1 MFLFCL
7 LIDYFCFII
16 PMSTGLS
23 IKKIRAQKELTQQ
36 TITDLIAMHRSN
48 YSKIKNGQREL
59 SIDALKKIVKYFG
72 IATDQ
77 FINYENG
84 IPTEVTTENKTLLEQ
99 VKLILRA

>member
-1 MFLFCL
+1 
-7 LIDYFCFII
+7 
-16 PMSTGLS
+16 
-23 IKKIRAQKELTQQ
+23 
-36 TITDLIAMHRSN
+36 MHHSN

-84 IPTEVTTENKTLLEQ
+84 IPTEVTTENKTLLVQ
-99 VKLILRA
+99 VKLIQILEPEEKKYGF